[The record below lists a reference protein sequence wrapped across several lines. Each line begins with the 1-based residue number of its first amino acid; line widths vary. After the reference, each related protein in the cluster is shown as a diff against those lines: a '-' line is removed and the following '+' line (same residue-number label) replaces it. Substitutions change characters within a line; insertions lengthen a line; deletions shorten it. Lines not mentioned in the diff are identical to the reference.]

1 MNMTPAQL
9 ATLKAAILADGTMS
23 AKPMTSGGALE
34 IAGILNAAAAPA
46 YYVWRSSTSAPDILD
61 AITWASLTPAD
72 APDGTI
78 LYQNRVLVCQAKQMN
93 IQILL
98 QGRDSL
104 ATGLASVRGGLSDA
118 LQNVPSGTGGAMLD
132 AGWAGANKVKASITR
147 QASVVEKLFATG
159 NGTTATPSAM
169 GYEGPVSSDD
179 VQAARES

>member
-1 MNMTPAQL
+1 MTPAQL
-9 ATLKAAILADGTMS
+9 STLKSAILADQTMA

-34 IAGILNAAAAPA
+34 IAGILNAAASPA
-46 YYVWRSSTSAPDILD
+46 YNVWRSSTAASDILD
-61 AITWASLTPAD
+61 SITWANLTPAD
-72 APDGTI
+72 TADGTI

-104 ATGLASVRGGLSDA
+104 ATGRTSVRGGLSDA
-118 LQNVPSGTGGAMLD
+118 LQGVPSGAAGAPLD
-132 AGWAGANKVKASITR
+132 AGWAGAGKVKAAITR

-159 NGTTATPSAM
+159 GNGTTATPSNL
-169 GYEGPVSSDD
+169 GYEGPISSDD